1 MGDGSKGWPEH
12 EPFDKIL
19 VAAAP
24 DLIPTPLL
32 AQLKPG
38 GKMVI
43 PAGIEDAQQL
53 MLVQKNEKGQLTV
66 EEILPVRFSS
76 LTVSH

>member
-1 MGDGSKGWPEH
+1 
-12 EPFDKIL
+12 
-19 VAAAP
+19 
-24 DLIPTPLL
+24 
-32 AQLKPG
+32 
-38 GKMVI
+38 
-43 PAGIEDAQQL
+43 